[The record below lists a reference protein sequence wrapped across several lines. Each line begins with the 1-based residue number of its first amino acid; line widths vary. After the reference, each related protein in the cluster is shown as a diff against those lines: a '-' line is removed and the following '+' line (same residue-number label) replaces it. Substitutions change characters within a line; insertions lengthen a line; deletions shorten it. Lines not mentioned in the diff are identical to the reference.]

1 MSNSKLQAEKFIED
15 FKSFTSKEIA
25 NEIDVF
31 NLLESIFRS
40 ERTQLLEDIAFT
52 SKYCTGLINIIKKSS
67 NEVNEEYKK
76 EHEKNLSESIETLK
90 QKFGEILEYFDPY
103 ERESFSARYLELS
116 YSSLNKL
123 FSLIRDLSE
132 IKIYLNAKKR
142 MH

>member
-15 FKSFTSKEIA
+15 FKNFTSKEIT

-40 ERTQLLEDIAFT
+40 ERTKLLEDIAFT
-52 SKYCTGLINIIKKSS
+52 SKYCTGLINIIEKSS
-67 NEVNEEYKK
+67 NELSEEYKK
-76 EHEKNLSESIETLK
+76 ELEKNLSESLETLK
-90 QKFGEILEYFDPY
+90 QKFGEILGYFDPY
-103 ERESFSARYLELS
+103 ERESFSARYLELN
-116 YSSLNKL
+116 YSSLSKL